1 MNKQMKKQLL
11 SRRGYRNLKAKLKSV
26 EERQEKIRNNI
37 KEGICEEPKK
47 TENPTFIEL
56 RRLLMYGIPL
66 EIRNIEDLLK
76 NALIIEDT
84 ESYKQ
89 ADCSTV
95 FVGCNVDLMV
105 DGKRETYWI
114 LGYDEYDEE
123 DEEII
128 AYNTPFAQA
137 IIGAKEGDIIKFRN
151 MLIEIKAIR
160 K

>member
-37 KEGICEEPKK
+37 KEVIFEEPKK

-76 NALIIEDT
+76 KE
-84 ESYKQ
+84 
-89 ADCSTV
+89 
-95 FVGCNVDLMV
+95 
-105 DGKRETYWI
+105 KRT
-114 LGYDEYDEE
+114 GY
-123 DEEII
+123 
-128 AYNTPFAQA
+128 
-137 IIGAKEGDIIKFRN
+137 
-151 MLIEIKAIR
+151 
-160 K
+160 

>member
-1 MNKQMKKQLL
+1 
-11 SRRGYRNLKAKLKSV
+11 
-26 EERQEKIRNNI
+26 
-37 KEGICEEPKK
+37 
-47 TENPTFIEL
+47 
-56 RRLLMYGIPL
+56 
-66 EIRNIEDLLK
+66 
-76 NALIIEDT
+76 
-84 ESYKQ
+84 
-89 ADCSTV
+89 
-95 FVGCNVDLMV
+95 MV
-105 DGKRETYWI
+105 DGERETYWI